1 MRHFLLLGCVLYLLW
16 PSHGL
21 AAKPPC
27 ASPEEAEAAS
37 EVVVVELD
45 TDVGTLRLGLL
56 PGVAPDTVANFLDYV
71 GTGAYDGIF
80 VHRAVPGFVVQ
91 MGGYKYQDQAGTD
104 AYTHIPT
111 TGTVENEFCLSNMRG
126 TVAMAKLGGDPDSAT
141 SEWFVNVVDNTALDS
156 SNGGF
161 TVFGRVLDQ
170 ENNPIRDP
178 GTSLGVPDE
187 IDAGP
192 QTDGRFSLEVYNR
205 ETFKNLPLVT
215 ELAEAPAGYGCF
227 STEEVG
233 LLLTIDLQYLQPDPL
248 TGGPVY
254 VSRTC
259 TDSGENSVPDT
270 WPCTPG
276 VGRSVLE
283 YDLATEQQVPVI
295 HDITC
300 DELAQSETSFA
311 ARRADLAPQVPSRL
325 VKVNSATVVPEPG
338 VGLLGLASAATL
350 ALLRRRRM
358 RNPTRPPRQVA
369 R

>member
-1 MRHFLLLGCVLYLLW
+1 MRHFLLLGCVLSLLW

-71 GTGAYDGIF
+71 ETGAYDGTF

-91 MGGYKYQDQAGTD
+91 MGGYKYEDQAGTD
-104 AYTHIPT
+104 TYTRIPT
-111 TGTVENEFCLSNMRG
+111 TGTVENEFCLSNVRG
-126 TVAMAKLGGDPDSAT
+126 TVAMAKLSGDPDSAT
-141 SEWFVNVVDNTALDS
+141 SEWFVNLADNTFLDLE
-156 SNGGF
+156 SNGSF

-170 ENNPIRDP
+170 ENNPIRDA

-192 QTDGRFSLEVYNR
+192 HTDGCLSLEVQDR
-205 ETFKNLPLVT
+205 KTFEDLPLVS
-215 ELAEAPAGYGCF
+215 ELEEDPAGYGCF
-227 STEEVG
+227 STEEGG
-233 LLLTIDLQYLQPDPL
+233 LLLTTDLQFLETDFW
-248 TGGPVY
+248 GCVVY

-259 TDSGENSVPDT
+259 TDSGENSVPDP

-276 VGRSVLE
+276 VGRSVIE
-283 YDLATEQQVPVI
+283 YDLATQQQVPVI
-295 HDITC
+295 HDLTC
-300 DELAQSETSFA
+300 DELAQSEESSA
-311 ARRADLAPQVPSRL
+311 ERRADLAPQVPSRL
-325 VKVNSATVVPEPG
+325 VKINSATVVPEPRAR
-338 VGLLGLASAATL
+338 LLALASVATL
-350 ALLRRRRM
+350 ALLRRLRA
-358 RNPTRPPRQVA
+358 V
-369 R
+369 